1 MIRCLSLR
9 APVLLLSLIQ
19 VPGQWMCPGV
29 SPQLRLRKQWLP
41 EQPTELVQVQ
51 ERVLELLLSRLE
63 LARWFEPMLALLL

>member
-1 MIRCLSLR
+1 MLRCLSLR

-29 SPQLRLRKQWLP
+29 LPQLRLRKQWLP

-63 LARWFEPMLALLL
+63 LAR